1 MAKLGKESEVQTCAI
16 CLLGIVFFRS
26 IFVGHMAL
34 QGVAAAPSR
43 HVRTVLVPEPARENK
58 VAIVVDD
65 VGILP
70 TSQLLLP
77 YANHSKYTLG
87 NSWFDLR
94 PPP

>member
-26 IFVGHMAL
+26 IFVS
-34 QGVAAAPSR
+34 APSR
-43 HVRTVLVPEPARENK
+43 HVRAVPVPEPARENK
-58 VAIVVDD
+58 AAIVVDD

>member
-16 CLLGIVFFRS
+16 YLLGIVFFRS
-26 IFVGHMAL
+26 IIVGYM
-34 QGVAAAPSR
+34 AAPSR
-43 HVRTVLVPEPARENK
+43 HVRTVPVPEPARENK

-77 YANHSKYTLG
+77 YANHTPG
-87 NSWFDLR
+87 A
-94 PPP
+94 